1 VHRNLNREQ
10 MLDHVERHQQP
21 WDMIIIGG
29 GATGVGVAV
38 DAASRG
44 YDVLLLEQSDFGKG
58 TSSRSTKLVHGG
70 VRYLERGDVPLVME
84 ALRERGIMR
93 QNAPHLVS
101 DLAFVVPIYA
111 WWEGP
116 FYGVGLRVYN
126 LLAFKYGFG
135 KSRNLS
141 KPQTL
146 EYLPTIK
153 QDGLRGGVM
162 YYDGQFDDARFL
174 ISLVQTA
181 AEQGALPLSY
191 MQVVG
196 LEKSGDGYTNGVIA
210 RDLESGREIHAR
222 AKVVINATGAFADGV
237 RSLAEPSI
245 KPMIAASQGIHLVFD
260 RSFLPKDTAV
270 MVPHTSD
277 GRVMFAIPWHGHT
290 LIGTT
295 DTPIEDVALEP
306 RPLEQ
311 EIDFI
316 LQTSALYLHKAPSRA
331 DVLSMFA
338 GIRPLVRGG
347 GGKNTAALSR
357 DHTIQVDDSGLLT
370 VTGGKWTTYRNM
382 AEDCVNHAVLLAGL
396 DEKPCVTKQLNV
408 HGYLPHAERL
418 EHMAVYGSDAA
429 AIARLAKRNPALAA
443 PLHPALPYTGAQVV
457 WAATHEYARTVD
469 DVLSRRLRAT
479 FLNARAAIAMA
490 PRVAE
495 LLAGELGRDAEWC
508 EQQVAVFE
516 EMARGYLP
524 S

>member
-1 VHRNLNREQ
+1 MNLLLDRAQLIEHVTHRS
-10 MLDHVERHQQP
+10 QP
-21 WDMIIIGG
+21 WDIIVVGG

-101 DLAFVVPIYA
+101 DLAFVVPTYA

-141 KPQTL
+141 KQKTL

-181 AEQGALPLSY
+181 AEQGAVLLNYAP
-191 MQVVG
+191 VVELQKNKEG
-196 LEKSGDGYTNGVIA
+196 FVDTVVFRE
-210 RDLESGREIHAR
+210 LESGRELR
-222 AKVVINATGAFADGV
+222 ACSKVVINATGAFTDNV
-237 RSLAEPSI
+237 RAMAEPARQ
-245 KPMIAASQGIHLVFD
+245 PMIAASQGIHLVFD

-277 GRVMFAIPWHGHT
+277 GRVMFAIPWNGHT

-295 DTPIEDVALEP
+295 DTPLTEVSLEP

-316 LQTSALYLHKAPSRA
+316 LQTSALYLHKAPTRA

-338 GIRPLVRGG
+338 GIRPLVQSSD
-347 GGKNTAALSR
+347 GKNTAALSR
-357 DHTIQVDDSGLLT
+357 DHTIRVDDSGLLT
-370 VTGGKWTTYRNM
+370 ITGGKWTTYRNM
-382 AEDCVNHAVLLAGL
+382 AEDCVNHAAMLAGL
-396 DEKPCVTKQLNV
+396 DEKPCVTPQLNV
-408 HGYLPHAERL
+408 HGFLPHAERL
-418 EHMAVYGSDAA
+418 GYMAVYGSDAA
-429 AIARLAKRNPALAA
+429 AIERLAKQGPTLKER
-443 PLHPALPYTGAQVV
+443 LHPALPYRAAQVV
-457 WAATHEYARTVD
+457 WAARHEYARTVD

-490 PRVAE
+490 PRVAA
-495 LLAGELGRDAEWC
+495 LMACELGYGTNWQSA
-508 EQQVAVFE
+508 QVE
-516 EMARGYLP
+516 EFTTIARGYLP
-524 S
+524 